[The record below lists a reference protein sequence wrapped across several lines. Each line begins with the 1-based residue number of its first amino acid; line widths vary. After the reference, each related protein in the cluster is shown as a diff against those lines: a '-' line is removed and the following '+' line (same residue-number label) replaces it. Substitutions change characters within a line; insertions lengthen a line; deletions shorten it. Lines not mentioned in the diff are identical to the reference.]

1 MSEAYSYGRQCWE
14 MSAARHVAK
23 ALPWSG
29 GQEMSK
35 ESVFTPEELEAMG
48 KRTVDL
54 IESTLEADDKE
65 TAKQLSQRM
74 YREFL
79 SLHDLYR
86 DWVTALL
93 SFIGRHYGDD
103 ALHEAMEETVAVWIK
118 PLCERY
124 AGKSTRRKVELLA
137 AGLRAHLHPFTV
149 EEDEDSFTI
158 SGLPCGSGGRLVLEG
173 AYDPPRSFLKIQKA
187 QPMTF
192 KTGQISRSIAP
203 TAFSR
208 ILCLPS

>member
-1 MSEAYSYGRQCWE
+1 
-14 MSAARHVAK
+14 
-23 ALPWSG
+23 
-29 GQEMSK
+29 MSK

-54 IESTLEADDKE
+54 IESSLEADDKE

-74 YREFL
+74 YHEFL

-103 ALHEAMEETVAVWIK
+103 ALHEAMEETVAVWVK

-149 EEDEDSFTI
+149 EEDEDRFTV

-192 KTGQISRSIAP
+192 NRPDFPVYCAHCFFQNT
-203 TAFSR
+203 
-208 ILCLPS
+208 LPAKLGSESLFVTEPSDELGEEPCRVYLAK